1 MPWVIFVGG
10 VHSRRF
16 ICRLVSPVYEAQ
28 RLSIEHVLALIGF
41 GLFGLS
47 WSVLASDAL
56 DLSSITDQL
65 RPKALAK
72 GEQRHLFDGDRLVL
86 NLGQAREAK
95 PAKPALLRCA
105 C

>member
-1 MPWVIFVGG
+1 MIFVVG

-28 RLSIEHVLALIGF
+28 RLSIEHVLALIGFGLF

-95 PAKPALLRCA
+95 LARRALLRCA